1 MTIPGTHTIIVAART
16 CAEHFFK
23 FLDNLDSKT
32 YFSNKSTVT
41 LHIHCTYICTGST
54 AKEMMKMKGVDI

>member
-1 MTIPGTHTIIVAART
+1 MTIPGTDTIIVAART

-23 FLDNLDSKT
+23 FLDNSDSKT

-41 LHIHCTYICTGST
+41 LHIHVHTHVM
-54 AKEMMKMKGVDI
+54 AVQQRK